1 MIELRHITAGY
12 GGEAVLRDFSV
23 RFSPGKITG
32 ILGRNGC
39 GKSTLLKTAAG
50 LLRPMSGEVLVD
62 GRSLG
67 DYAPKELA
75 RQIAVLPQSREV
87 PAITVESLVM
97 HGRFPYLGFPRK
109 PRPED
114 RQAVQRA
121 MEQAGVEALRQKA
134 LSALS
139 GGERQK
145 VYLAMVL
152 AQDTP
157 VILMD
162 EPTTYLDINHQFEL
176 LRLIPGGWADRGGLC
191 CALCTISGR
200 RWRSATRSALV
211 ERGALLAH
219 DTAAAVFDSHA
230 IDQVFGVTSEAVTDS
245 SGQRHYLF
253 REA

>member
-62 GRSLG
+62 GRPLG

-109 PRPED
+109 GGSAPAEGTQRP
-114 RQAVQRA
+114 V
-121 MEQAGVEALRQKA
+121 
-134 LSALS
+134 
-139 GGERQK
+139 
-145 VYLAMVL
+145 
-152 AQDTP
+152 
-157 VILMD
+157 
-162 EPTTYLDINHQFEL
+162 
-176 LRLIPGGWADRGGLC
+176 
-191 CALCTISGR
+191 R
-200 RWRSATRSALV
+200 R
-211 ERGALLAH
+211 
-219 DTAAAVFDSHA
+219 
-230 IDQVFGVTSEAVTDS
+230 
-245 SGQRHYLF
+245 
-253 REA
+253 

>member
-62 GRSLG
+62 GRPLG

-109 PRPED
+109 PRSED

-134 LSALS
+134 LSVLS

-176 LRLIPGGWADRGGLC
+176 LRLIRGLGGQGRTVLC
-191 CALCTISGR
+191 VMHDLGQALEVCDDIC
-200 RWRSATRSALV
+200 LV

-230 IDQVFGVTSEAVTDS
+230 IDRVFGVTSEAVTDS
-245 SGQRHYLF
+245 AGQRHYLF

>member
-62 GRSLG
+62 GRPLG

-109 PRPED
+109 PRSED

-121 MEQAGVEALRQKA
+121 MEQAGVEAL
-134 LSALS
+134 
-139 GGERQK
+139 RQK

-176 LRLIPGGWADRGGLC
+176 LRLIRGLGGQGRTVLC
-191 CALCTISGR
+191 VMHDLGQALEVCDEIC
-200 RWRSATRSALV
+200 LV
-211 ERGALLAH
+211 ERGTLLAH

-230 IDQVFGVTSEAVTDS
+230 IDRVFGVTSEAVTDS
-245 SGQRHYLF
+245 AGQRHYLF

>member
-62 GRSLG
+62 GRPLG
-67 DYAPKELA
+67 NYAPKELA

-176 LRLIPGGWADRGGLC
+176 LRLIRGLGGQGRTVLC
-191 CALCTISGR
+191 VMHDLGQALEVCDEIC
-200 RWRSATRSALV
+200 LV
-211 ERGALLAH
+211 ERGTLLA
-219 DTAAAVFDSHA
+219 T
-230 IDQVFGVTSEAVTDS
+230 IR
-245 SGQRHYLF
+245 QRQSLIPMPSTGCSASPPK
-253 REA
+253 R

>member
-62 GRSLG
+62 GRPLG

-109 PRPED
+109 PRSED

-121 MEQAGVEALRQKA
+121 MEQAGVG
-134 LSALS
+134 SAPAE
-139 GGERQK
+139 GTQR
-145 VYLAMVL
+145 
-152 AQDTP
+152 P
-157 VILMD
+157 V
-162 EPTTYLDINHQFEL
+162 
-176 LRLIPGGWADRGGLC
+176 
-191 CALCTISGR
+191 R
-200 RWRSATRSALV
+200 R
-211 ERGALLAH
+211 
-219 DTAAAVFDSHA
+219 
-230 IDQVFGVTSEAVTDS
+230 
-245 SGQRHYLF
+245 
-253 REA
+253 

>member
-1 MIELRHITAGY
+1 MIELCHITAGY

-62 GRSLG
+62 GRPLG

-109 PRPED
+109 PRSED

-176 LRLIPGGWADRGGLC
+176 LRLIRGLGGQGGPC
-191 CALCTISGR
+191 FASCTISGR
-200 RWRSATRSALV
+200 RWRSATRSAWWS
-211 ERGALLAH
+211 GGTLLAH

-230 IDQVFGVTSEAVTDS
+230 IDRVFGVTSEAVTDS
-245 SGQRHYLF
+245 AGQRHYLF

>member
-1 MIELRHITAGY
+1 M
-12 GGEAVLRDFSV
+12 LRDFSV

-50 LLRPMSGEVLVD
+50 LLRPMSGEVLMD
-62 GRSLG
+62 GRPLG

-157 VILMD
+157 VISMD

-176 LRLIPGGWADRGGLC
+176 LRLIRDWGGQGRTVLC
-191 CALCTISGR
+191 VMHDLGQAAEV
-200 RWRSATRSALV
+200 ATRSAWWSGELSLPTI
-211 ERGALLAH
+211 RQR
-219 DTAAAVFDSHA
+219 AVFVPMPLTGCSA
-230 IDQVFGVTSEAVTDS
+230 SPPK
-245 SGQRHYLF
+245 R
-253 REA
+253 

>member
-62 GRSLG
+62 GRPLG

-121 MEQAGVEALRQKA
+121 M
-134 LSALS
+134 
-139 GGERQK
+139 
-145 VYLAMVL
+145 VL

-176 LRLIPGGWADRGGLC
+176 LRLIRGLGGQGRTVLC
-191 CALCTISGR
+191 VMHDLGQALEVCDEIC
-200 RWRSATRSALV
+200 LV
-211 ERGALLAH
+211 ERGTLLAH

-230 IDQVFGVTSEAVTDS
+230 IDRVFGVTSEAVTDS
-245 SGQRHYLF
+245 AGQRHYLF

>member
-12 GGEAVLRDFSV
+12 GGEAVLRDLSV
-23 RFSPGKITG
+23 RFTPGKITG

-50 LLRPMSGEVLVD
+50 LLTPESGEVLLD
-62 GRSLG
+62 GRPLG
-67 DYAPKELA
+67 SFAPKELA
-75 RQIAVLPQSREV
+75 RQVAVLPQSREI
-87 PAITVESLVM
+87 PSISVETLVM

-109 PRPED
+109 PRPSD
-114 RQAVQRA
+114 RQAVEEA
-121 MEQAGVEALRQKA
+121 MRQAGVEALCQKP
-134 LSALS
+134 LGSLS

-176 LRLIPGGWADRGGLC
+176 LRLIRRLGDRGRTVLC
-191 CALCTISGR
+191 VMHDLGQALEVCDEICLVDQGQVLIHD
-200 RWRSATRSALV
+200 SA
-211 ERGALLAH
+211 E
-219 DTAAAVFDSHA
+219 AVFASHA
-230 IDQVFGVTSEAVTDS
+230 IDRVFGVCSEQVTDS
-245 SGQRHYLF
+245 AGHQHYLF
-253 REA
+253 REV

>member
-62 GRSLG
+62 GRPLG

-176 LRLIPGGWADRGGLC
+176 LRLIRGLGGQGRTVLC
-191 CALCTISGR
+191 VMHDLGQALEVCDEIC
-200 RWRSATRSALV
+200 LV

-230 IDQVFGVTSEAVTDS
+230 IDRVFGVTSEAVTDS

>member
-62 GRSLG
+62 GRPLG

-109 PRPED
+109 PRSED

-139 GGERQK
+139 GGERQR
-145 VYLAMVL
+145 VAICRALINDPSIIFA
-152 AQDTP
+152 
-157 VILMD
+157 D
-162 EPTTYLDINHQFEL
+162 EPTGNLDSKSGKVVAEEFRKINEEL
-176 LRLIPGGWADRGGLC
+176 GKTLLMVTHDPQMASRCKRVIFLKDGYVMNDVRKEGTEEEFYR
-191 CALCTISGR
+191 TIIG
-200 RWRSATRSALV
+200 
-211 ERGALLAH
+211 EMEK
-219 DTAAAVFDSHA
+219 F
-230 IDQVFGVTSEAVTDS
+230 
-245 SGQRHYLF
+245 
-253 REA
+253 